1 MTANLV
7 NSLKKRKRRDEEN
20 DDNDSDDD
28 CDDDDCDDDD
38 DDDDADNNNNSNVDK
53 YKERG
58 KIIASLFFAPEKKL
72 KQMTVNKLRQPLL
85 VLSAQVKF
93 SIRQFVEIASW

>member
-20 DDNDSDDD
+20 DDNDSDGDR
-28 CDDDDCDDDD
+28 DDDD
-38 DDDDADNNNNSNVDK
+38 DDDDADNNNNGSNVDK

-58 KIIASLFFAPEKKL
+58 KIIASMFFVPEKNL
-72 KQMTVNKLRQPLL
+72 NK
-85 VLSAQVKF
+85 
-93 SIRQFVEIASW
+93 